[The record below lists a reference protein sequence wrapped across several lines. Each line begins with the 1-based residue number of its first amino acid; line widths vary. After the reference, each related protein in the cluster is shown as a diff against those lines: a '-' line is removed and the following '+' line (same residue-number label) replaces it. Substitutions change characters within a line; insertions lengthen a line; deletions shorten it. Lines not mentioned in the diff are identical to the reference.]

1 MVPNVFILSVTHFY
15 HQASDQSFV
24 DYVFLIVFYS
34 FFLFYSD
41 RRRLTIYRTFA
52 TKTVEGPG
60 TLTIKTLHI
69 IERAGSPACV
79 ACVEVED
86 VRHILC
92 TCSRYSGARKQLRRR
107 LRTVGMQF
115 IALDFFSIFF
125 QLHVFVLA

>member
-1 MVPNVFILSVTHFY
+1 MSSLLFSIR
-15 HQASDQSFV
+15 
-24 DYVFLIVFYS
+24 

-107 LRTVGMQF
+107 LRTVGMPF
-115 IALDFFSIFF
+115 IALDSSLSPFASPES
-125 QLHVFVLA
+125 LVSL